1 MGLNIAQ
8 RVNPDKPARGSAD
21 GEEERRDTGG
31 HRHDN
36 LGVLSSRSSRSGT
49 RASAGLARASAVL
62 SVSLIARAAVA
73 AGPPPITEDE
83 TPPAYV
89 TPPECPAR
97 AAWLMHVRARLP
109 PLLRTHPLI
118 ETLAVRVAKSG
129 AATGPRYTGQL
140 TSAADATLNSPRS
153 LRGASCEEVL
163 DALSFIGALG
173 LTRVA
178 SQRGTDGITAPPD
191 SHASGAPSGPRASQF
206 EHAPAAMPKL
216 RLGAV
221 AFALLQPNLTP
232 AQPIAFGLALR
243 LDWSTASWQPLF
255 LLGASAS
262 LPDKRALSGAGS
274 VRFEHWSSH
283 AVACPWRFP
292 REGNLGLRPC
302 LELDAGRSSGTGS
315 GVMGARQRAS
325 PWLSGGAQLRGELA
339 LSRGV
344 ELGAS
349 IGAIVPFWHAHF
361 VILPDTSFETPALG
375 LRAGAHASLFF

>member
-1 MGLNIAQ
+1 M
-8 RVNPDKPARGSAD
+8 D
-21 GEEERRDTGG
+21 
-31 HRHDN
+31 
-36 LGVLSSRSSRSGT
+36 
-49 RASAGLARASAVL
+49 
-62 SVSLIARAAVA
+62 
-73 AGPPPITEDE
+73 
-83 TPPAYV
+83 
-89 TPPECPAR
+89 
-97 AAWLMHVRARLP
+97 VRARLP

-129 AATGPRYTGQL
+129 SVTGSSYTGQL
-140 TSAADATLNSPRS
+140 TSAADATLNSSRS

-178 SQRGTDGITAPPD
+178 RQGGNEGTTAPPD
-191 SHASGAPSGPRASQF
+191 RDAPEASSRPSANET
-206 EHAPAAMPKL
+206 EHAPPATSKV

-232 AQPIAFGLALR
+232 AQPIVFGLAVR
-243 LDWSTASWQPLF
+243 LGWSTASWQPLF
-255 LLGASAS
+255 LLGAYVS
-262 LPDKRALSGAGS
+262 LPEQQALSGGGS

-292 REGNLGLRPC
+292 REGNLALRPC

-315 GVMGARQRAS
+315 GVMGATQRDA
-325 PWLSGGAQLRGELA
+325 PWLSGGARVSAELA
-339 LSRGV
+339 VWRGV

-349 IGAIVPFWHAHF
+349 IGAIVPFWHARF

-375 LRAGAHASLFF
+375 LRAGTHASLLF

>member
-1 MGLNIAQ
+1 LAI
-8 RVNPDKPARGSAD
+8 ARGALAD
-21 GEEERRDTGG
+21 
-31 HRHDN
+31 
-36 LGVLSSRSSRSGT
+36 V
-49 RASAGLARASAVL
+49 
-62 SVSLIARAAVA
+62 
-73 AGPPPITEDE
+73 PPSITQDE

-97 AAWLMHVRARLP
+97 AAWLMHLRARLP

-118 ETLAVRVAKSG
+118 ETLAVHVAKSG
-129 AATGPRYTGQL
+129 GATGPSYAGQL
-140 TSAADATLNSPRS
+140 RSAADATLNGARS

-178 SQRGTDGITAPPD
+178 SQRGNDGTTAPPGSD
-191 SHASGAPSGPRASQF
+191 APEASSRPSANQTK
-206 EHAPAAMPKL
+206 HAPPATSKV

-232 AQPIAFGLALR
+232 GRPIAFGLALR
-243 LDWSTASWQPLF
+243 LGWSTASWQPLF
-255 LLGASAS
+255 LLGAYTS
-262 LPDKRALSGAGS
+262 LSEEQALSGGGS

-292 REGNLGLRPC
+292 RQGKLGLRPC

-315 GVMGARQRAS
+315 GVMGATRRAA
-325 PWLSGGAQLRGELA
+325 PWLSGGARVSAELA
-339 LSRGV
+339 VWRGV

-349 IGAIVPFWHAHF
+349 VGAIVPFWHARF

-375 LRAGAHASLFF
+375 FRAGTHASLLF

>member
-1 MGLNIAQ
+1 
-8 RVNPDKPARGSAD
+8 
-21 GEEERRDTGG
+21 
-31 HRHDN
+31 
-36 LGVLSSRSSRSGT
+36 VLF
-49 RASAGLARASAVL
+49 V
-62 SVSLIARAAVA
+62 SVSARAALADV
-73 AGPPPITEDE
+73 PPPITRDA

-97 AAWLMHVRARLP
+97 AAWLIDVRARLP

-118 ETLAVRVAKSG
+118 ETLAVRVARSG
-129 AATGPRYTGQL
+129 GTGRGYTGQL

-178 SQRGTDGITAPPD
+178 SQRGNDGTTAPPD
-191 SHASGAPSGPRASQF
+191 TDALEASSRPSAKQT
-206 EHAPAAMPKL
+206 EHAPPATSKL

-232 AQPIAFGLALR
+232 AQPLAFGIALR
-243 LDWSTASWQPLF
+243 LGWFTPSWQPLF
-255 LLGASAS
+255 LLGAYAS
-262 LPDKRALSGAGS
+262 LPDEQALSGGGS

-292 REGNLGLRPC
+292 REGSLGLRPC
-302 LELDAGRSSGTGS
+302 LELDAGRTSGTGS
-315 GVMGARQRAS
+315 GVMSATQRVA
-325 PWLSGGAQLRGELA
+325 PWLSGGGQLRGELA
-339 LSRGV
+339 LWKSV
-344 ELGAS
+344 EVGAS
-349 IGAIVPFWHAHF
+349 LGAIVPFWHARF

-375 LRAGAHASLFF
+375 FRAGTHVSLLF